1 MKKIFFVILCFI
13 LIIASPKLM
22 TKAAYYLDRIDE
34 YEITVDPR
42 KDGTLDMLFNIKW
55 TVLDSTSEGPLEW
68 VKIGIPNKY
77 VDEIKG
83 LSPNI
88 KKIKYFSDS
97 GSFIRIDLDKKY
109 YANETLD
116 ISFSIHQSRMYFL
129 EGDHCYYDYN
139 PGWFNDIIVSH
150 AKVKWNKAGV
160 IDSNLD
166 DIKDD
171 YYYYETQL
179 HASSTFKVKMK
190 YDQSYFDSLDSKK
203 QYSDAYMTT
212 GEIIGIIAIF
222 VVVIIIIVVA
232 LIAARANAD
241 PYLYERGFVGHH
253 YYYRRRYYHSGYY
266 SSGKRI
272 TVPQTVNST
281 NFRGGS
287 GGCACACAC
296 ACAGG
301 GRAGCS
307 MKDFYK
313 HPSLEKVR
321 KGLKK

>member
-88 KKIKYFSDS
+88 KKIKYYSDS

-253 YYYRRRYYHSGYY
+253 YYYIPFSNLSLYFLSPLNYKIPCYNKTFLDLFY
-266 SSGKRI
+266 
-272 TVPQTVNST
+272 
-281 NFRGGS
+281 
-287 GGCACACAC
+287 
-296 ACAGG
+296 
-301 GRAGCS
+301 
-307 MKDFYK
+307 DFVLLC
-313 HPSLEKVR
+313 HFA
-321 KGLKK
+321 